1 MDGLSRIV
9 TYIQLC
15 LYGIVYYFTVL
26 LLSHNRPTIYL
37 DNFNVVSLRNT
48 SNSLTNNATIY
59 LDLRI
64 KNENSLIGIYYE
76 DPLNLTITYLPPTK
90 SAGSNVTIG
99 QCAIQG
105 FYQGSGEVKQIQLSV
120 VVQDL
125 FPSTEQRRRLG
136 ETHVSLYG
144 SAKVIDFIVDLEA
157 NIKFMLFENTK
168 SHLMIRSGVEVN
180 DNTGTS
186 VLKTIEMKYAS
197 GSNKWGVVK
206 WLMTVPLSLL
216 FHFVFY
222 CACWLAFQFF
232 SFVFLCPSN

>member
-1 MDGLSRIV
+1 MDALSCIL

-15 LYGIVYYFTVL
+15 LYGIAYYFTVL

-37 DNFNVVSLRNT
+37 DNFNVVS
-48 SNSLTNNATIY
+48 NSLTNNATIY

-64 KNENSLIGIYYE
+64 ENENSLIGIYYE

-90 SAGSNVTIG
+90 SSGSNVTIG
-99 QCAIQG
+99 QCVIRG
-105 FYQGSGEVKQIQLSV
+105 FYQGSEEVKQIQLSV

-125 FPSTEQRRRLG
+125 FSTTEQRRRLG
-136 ETHVSLYG
+136 
-144 SAKVIDFIVDLEA
+144 SAKVIDFVVDLEA

-186 VLKTIEMKYAS
+186 VLKTIQMKYAS

-222 CACWLAFQFF
+222 CACWLAFRFF